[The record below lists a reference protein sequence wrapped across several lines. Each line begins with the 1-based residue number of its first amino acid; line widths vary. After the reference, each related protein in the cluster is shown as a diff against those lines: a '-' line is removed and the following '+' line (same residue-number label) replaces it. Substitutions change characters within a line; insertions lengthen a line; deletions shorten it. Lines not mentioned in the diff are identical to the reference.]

1 MGEGIR
7 RGSKVCVGGI
17 VGEGWNGKV
26 NERPLANSF
35 PCHRKHHLHNGGPWR
50 LPWSVAPASRCPAVA
65 CMFVEM
71 RASRELACNFFSL
84 YVLTVS
90 LKGFYCLFVLVR
102 SFRNKTADL
111 KKA

>member
-71 RASRELACNFFSL
+71 RASRELACNFFFSL
-84 YVLTVS
+84 CFNCCAQGVL
-90 LKGFYCLFVLVR
+90 LFVCFSPFL
-102 SFRNKTADL
+102 SQ
-111 KKA
+111 